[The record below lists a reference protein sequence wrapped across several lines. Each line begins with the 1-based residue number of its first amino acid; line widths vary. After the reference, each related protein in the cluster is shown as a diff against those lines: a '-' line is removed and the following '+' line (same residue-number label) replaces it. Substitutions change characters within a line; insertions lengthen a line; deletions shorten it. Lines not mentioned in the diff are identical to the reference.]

1 MKNLFKSGVK
11 VGLALTLGAAGAYA
25 QDFCS
30 NAQHSGQKVTI
41 SSNQTG
47 KIGDI
52 GYELWDENGH
62 GGSAT
67 FYSDGS
73 MECDIT
79 GAKDYL
85 CRAGLSLGSTQ
96 TYKELGGDM
105 IAEFKLVKSNAQNV
119 GYSYIGIYGWMEGVP
134 GTASNLVEY
143 YVIDNTLANDMPGSW
158 IGNERK
164 GTITVDGG
172 TYTVYRNTRT
182 GPAIKNSG
190 NVTFYQY
197 FSVRTSPRDC
207 GTINISEHM
216 RQWEKMGLTM
226 GKLYEAKVLGEAGN
240 VNGEVRGG
248 HMDFPHAKV
257 YVSKGTSSASTATS
271 SSSTTVAK
279 SSSSQGNGGSTSTKI
294 DACKDQMGHG
304 SGNGTTDRGRD
315 NQSATGNV
323 GSSPYHY
330 EIWYQGG
337 NNSMTSYDNGTFKAS
352 WSGTNDFLARVGF
365 KYDEKSTY
373 EDVGPIDAYFNWK
386 KDGSAGGY
394 NYIGI
399 YGWTVDP
406 LVEYYIVDDWYNKP
420 GAYLGQKKGEFTVD
434 GDTYEI
440 YQNTRVQQP
449 SIKGTQTF
457 PQYFSVRRSARSCG
471 HIDVTA
477 HFKKWESMGMQMGKM
492 YEAKVLV
499 EAGGGSGSFDVTYFK
514 MTDGKHPLETPAESS
529 SSEAPKSSS
538 SKEEKSSSS
547 NGNGPSSS
555 TTALYAQALT
565 VQGMSGTFQVL
576 DMQGRYLG
584 SVELSLGADLK
595 QVLFA
600 KFHKPGVYMVK
611 QGANV
616 STVRVNR

>member
-1 MKNLFKSGVK
+1 MKTFSATKSGV
-11 VGLALTLGAAGAYA
+11 VLAMALGMASTAFA

-41 SSNQTG
+41 TSNQTG

-73 MECDIT
+73 MDCNIT

-85 CRAGLSLGSTQ
+85 CRAGLSLGSNK

-105 IAEFKLVKSNAQNV
+105 IAEFKLVKSGAQNV
-119 GYSYIGIYGWMEGVP
+119 GYSYIGIYGWMEGVS
-134 GTASNLVEY
+134 GTPSQLVEY

-216 RQWEKMGLTM
+216 RQWEKMGMSM

-257 YVSKGTSSASTATS
+257 YVKNGSDPVSSSSVKS
-271 SSSTTVAK
+271 SSSTDAPK
-279 SSSSQGNGGSTSTKI
+279 SSSSKGNGNVSGKI
-294 DACKDQMGHG
+294 DACKDVMGHEG
-304 SGNGTTDRGRD
+304 KETRTQGQNNS
-315 NQSATGNV
+315 SVTGNV

-337 NNSMTSYDNGTFKAS
+337 NNSMTFYDNGTYKAS
-352 WSGTNDFLARVGF
+352 WNGTNDFLARVGF
-365 KYDEKSTY
+365 KYDEKHTY
-373 EDVGPIDAYFNWK
+373 EELGPIDAYYKWSK
-386 KDGSAGGY
+386 QGSAGGY

-406 LVEYYIVDDWYNKP
+406 LVEYYIVDDWFNKP
-420 GAYLGQKKGEFTVD
+420 GANLLGQRKGEFTVD

-440 YQNTRVQQP
+440 WQNTRVQQP

-457 PQYFSVRRSARSCG
+457 PQYFSVRKSARSCG
-471 HIDVTA
+471 HIDITA
-477 HFKKWESMGMQMGKM
+477 HMKKWEELGMKMGKM

-514 MTDGKHPLETPAESS
+514 MTDKAHPLPQPEPESS
-529 SSEAPKSSS
+529 SSEAKVESSS
-538 SKEEKSSSS
+538 SQTIGLIAAPKMELKS
-547 NGNGPSSS
+547 GN
-555 TTALYAQALT
+555 
-565 VQGMSGTFQVL
+565 FQVF
-576 DMQGRYLG
+576 DMQGRFLG
-584 SVELSLGADLK
+584 TVKLDAGASVA
-595 QVLFA
+595 QVLKANFKNA
-600 KFHKPGVYMVK
+600 GIYMVK
-611 QGANV
+611 QGNFMQ
-616 STVRVNR
+616 RVAVK

>member
-1 MKNLFKSGVK
+1 MKHLLNMGWKM
-11 VGLALTLGAAGAYA
+11 GLALAMVSGAYA

-73 MECDIT
+73 MECNIT

-85 CRAGLSLGSTQ
+85 CRAGLSLGSNK

-105 IAEFKLVKSNAQNV
+105 VAEFKLVKSNAQNV
-119 GYSYIGIYGWMEGVP
+119 GYSYIGIYGWMEQVSGAP
-134 GTASNLVEY
+134 SNLVEY

-182 GPAIKNSG
+182 GPAIKTSG

-197 FSVRTSPRDC
+197 FSVRDKPRDC

-216 RQWEKMGLTM
+216 RQWEKMGMTM

-257 YVSKGTSSASTATS
+257 YISSE
-271 SSSTTVAK
+271 VPK
-279 SSSSQGNGGSTSTKI
+279 SSSSATVNPGSSSSKGSSAVSGTI
-294 DACKDQMGHG
+294 DACKDKMGHEG
-304 SGNGTTDRGRD
+304 SSKTTQGQ
-315 NQSATGNV
+315 NNSSVTGNI
-323 GSSPYHY
+323 GSTPYHY

-337 NNSMTSYDNGTFKAS
+337 NNSMTYYDNGTYKAS
-352 WSGTNDFLARVGF
+352 WSNTGDFLARVGF
-365 KYDEKSTY
+365 KYNEDKTY
-373 EDVGPIDAYFNWK
+373 EQLGPIDAYFNWSK
-386 KDGSAGGY
+386 QGSAGGY

-406 LVEYYIVDDWYNKP
+406 LVEYYIVDDWFNKP
-420 GAYLGQKKGEFTVD
+420 GANLLGQRKGEFTVD

-440 YQNTRVQQP
+440 WQNTRVNKP
-449 SIKGTQTF
+449 SIKGDQTF
-457 PQYFSVRRSARSCG
+457 PQYFSVRKSSRSCG
-471 HIDVTA
+471 HIDITA
-477 HFKKWESMGMQMGKM
+477 HFKKWESMGMKMGKM

-499 EAGGGSGSFDVTYFK
+499 EAGGGTGSFDVSYFK
-514 MTDGKHPLETPAESS
+514 MTDKAHPLPQPESS
-529 SSEAPKSSS
+529 SSEQAKSSS
-538 SKEEKSSSS
+538 SVKSSSS
-547 NGNGPSSS
+547 
-555 TTALYAQALT
+555 TEALPVELQMAVT
-565 VQGMSGTFQVL
+565 GGTFQVF
-576 DMQGRYLG
+576 DMQGRFLG
-584 SVELSLGADLK
+584 NLEVAPGATLTKALK
-595 QVLFA
+595 VRFQNA
-600 KFHKPGVYMVK
+600 GVYLVK
-611 QGANV
+611 NGKTMQRIA
-616 STVRVNR
+616 VR

>member
-1 MKNLFKSGVK
+1 MKTFSVTKSSV
-11 VGLALTLGAAGAYA
+11 VFAMALGMATTAFA

-41 SSNQTG
+41 TSNQTG

-73 MECDIT
+73 MDCNIT

-85 CRAGLSLGSTQ
+85 CRAGLSLGSNK

-105 IAEFKLVKSNAQNV
+105 IAEFKLVKSGAQNV
-119 GYSYIGIYGWMEGVP
+119 GYSYIGIYGWMEGVS
-134 GTASNLVEY
+134 GTPSQLVEY

-216 RQWEKMGLTM
+216 RQWEKMGMSM

-257 YVSKGTSSASTATS
+257 YVKNGSDPVSSSSVKS
-271 SSSTTVAK
+271 SSSTDAPK
-279 SSSSQGNGGSTSTKI
+279 SSSSKGNGNVSGKI
-294 DACKDQMGHG
+294 DACKDVMGHEG
-304 SGNGTTDRGRD
+304 KETRTQGQNNS
-315 NQSATGNV
+315 SVTGNV

-337 NNSMTSYDNGTFKAS
+337 NNSMTFYDNGTYKAS
-352 WSGTNDFLARVGF
+352 WNGTNDFLARVGF
-365 KYDEKSTY
+365 KYDEKHTY
-373 EDVGPIDAYFNWK
+373 EELGPIDAYYKWSK
-386 KDGSAGGY
+386 QGSAGGY

-406 LVEYYIVDDWYNKP
+406 LVEYYIVDDWFNKP
-420 GAYLGQKKGEFTVD
+420 GANLLGQRKGEFTVD

-440 YQNTRVQQP
+440 WQNTRVQQP

-457 PQYFSVRRSARSCG
+457 PQYFSVRKSARSCG
-471 HIDVTA
+471 HIDITA
-477 HFKKWESMGMQMGKM
+477 HMKKWEELGMKMGKM

-514 MTDGKHPLETPAESS
+514 MTDKAHPLPQPEPESS
-529 SSEAPKSSS
+529 SSEAKVESSS
-538 SKEEKSSSS
+538 SQTIGLIAAPKMELKS
-547 NGNGPSSS
+547 GN
-555 TTALYAQALT
+555 
-565 VQGMSGTFQVL
+565 FQVF
-576 DMQGRYLG
+576 DMQGRFLG
-584 SVELSLGADLK
+584 TVKLDAGASVA
-595 QVLFA
+595 QVLKANFKNA
-600 KFHKPGVYMVK
+600 GIYMVK
-611 QGANV
+611 QGNFMQ
-616 STVRVNR
+616 RVAVK